1 MAEARA
7 LEVRA
12 REEAGR
18 VQAEA
23 DAAEARRAA
32 LAALMPAGW
41 RRAWWWAR
49 GRLRPH
55 RVALAQETGAA
66 RDARDMAMVHARIVS
81 GRAFGIEVEVE
92 KAVRRRPAEVQ
103 RRREA
108 EVKAVRTMEQAVIAA
123 DLLRADPGRGA
134 LPVPDLMRLAETERR
149 LRRTGEEAR
158 AVLEVASG
166 PRLGPR

>member
-1 MAEARA
+1 MAI
-7 LEVRA
+7 
-12 REEAGR
+12 
-18 VQAEA
+18 
-23 DAAEARRAA
+23 
-32 LAALMPAGW
+32 
-41 RRAWWWAR
+41 
-49 GRLRPH
+49 
-55 RVALAQETGAA
+55 
-66 RDARDMAMVHARIVS
+66 VHARIVS

-108 EVKAVRTMEQAVIAA
+108 EVKAVRTMEQAAIAA

-134 LPVPDLMRLAETERR
+134 LPIPDLMRLAETERR